1 MVATLLWWL
10 PQGGYSTE
18 YLLGWVAV
26 ALTTYIIIEM
36 AAQNALLRIRSRMVS
51 SLFLLIMASFGF
63 LHPLQTGTF
72 LILCISASFFS
83 LLRTCD
89 ATRPELDTLHSYLA
103 LSAGSLLWPPLLLL
117 TPLLLWNQ
125 SVFLRS
131 MSWRGFGAAVI
142 GLALPY
148 FFWATGAFALG
159 QMSPF
164 VDHAA
169 AIISPFTK
177 PFYWQWL
184 AEPVRNGDWQ
194 GLAEGF
200 THRLTAFVTTRRSE
214 AVALVFILLLGFTG
228 FFHYLRKSYDDKIRV
243 RMCHYCLMALHVV
256 LLLWLVL
263 QPNCF
268 SELFPLLA
276 FSTIPAA
283 AHYISLSRSWWSSAW
298 VSILSLL
305 LLGVGVCTLVLFPQG
320 LC

>member
-18 YLLGWVAV
+18 YLLGWVAT

-51 SLFLLIMASFGF
+51 SLFLLIMAAFGF

-72 LILCISASFFS
+72 LILCVSASFFS
-83 LLRTCD
+83 LLRTFD
-89 ATRPELDTLHSYLA
+89 AVRPELDTMHAYLA

-131 MSWRGFGAAVI
+131 MSCRILGAALI
-142 GLALPY
+142 GLVLPY

-159 QMSPF
+159 RMTPF
-164 VDHAA
+164 VDHTA
-169 AIISPFTK
+169 AIISPFTE
-177 PFYWQWL
+177 PFFWQWV
-184 AEPVRNGDWQ
+184 AEPIHNGDWQ
-194 GLAEGF
+194 RLSEEF
-200 THRLTAFVTTRRSE
+200 TRRLTAFVASHRSE
-214 AVALVFILLLGFTG
+214 TVAFIFILLLGFTG
-228 FFHYLRKSYDDKIRV
+228 FVHYLRKSYDDKIRV

-263 QPNCF
+263 QPYCF
-268 SELFPLLA
+268 SELFPILA
-276 FSTIPAA
+276 FSAIPAA
-283 AHYISLSRSWWSSAW
+283 AHFISLSRTWLASAW
-298 VSILSLL
+298 VAILSLL
-305 LLGVGVCTLVLFPQG
+305 LLGVGMCTLLLFPQG